1 MKIQELG
8 EGNSPHKKGTKKY
21 KKHMAAM
28 HAGMSEELSQFDYE
42 RPENSEVT
50 VQGIGRYSI
59 GTLKQSIQRQLSL
72 LATQA
77 ERGDYDNIRYALD
90 PNSIGGTLIPKVNA
104 LVKALDQLEAERKK
118 GGARSGNIEPR

>member
-28 HAGMSEELSQFDYE
+28 HAGMSEELSQFDNE

-59 GTLKQSIQRQLSL
+59 ETLKQSIQRQLSL

-77 ERGDYDNIRYALD
+77 ERGDYDNIRNALD